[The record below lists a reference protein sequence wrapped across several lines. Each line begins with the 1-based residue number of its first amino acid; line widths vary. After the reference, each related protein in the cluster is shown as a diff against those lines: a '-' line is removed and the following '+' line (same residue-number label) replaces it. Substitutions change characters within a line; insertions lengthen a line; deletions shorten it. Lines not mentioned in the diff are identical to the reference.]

1 MILNDG
7 REMVLVL
14 IWDDGEGGVG
24 VDRSGQQPGLEPS
37 LNDYPLYQIGLG

>member
-14 IWDDGEGGVG
+14 IWDEGEGVG
-24 VDRSGQQPGLEPS
+24 WTGGASSGLEPS
-37 LNDYPLYQIGLG
+37 LNDYPC